1 MSFRSRVHVTENFLL
16 IETLSVRIA
25 NVLTTLFT
33 GYFHFSRIT
42 LLLVTIVEQNMKMKK
57 TWYREKYIYIYIE

>member
-25 NVLTTLFT
+25 NVLTTPFT